1 MATIGPYHTTLP
13 HITKD
18 NWRDLAAQKREK
30 RAQLI
35 PVEWRLAPDLVA
47 QAGDDVT
54 GVAEQSGI
62 LSAREL
68 EITDLDEVK
77 EVRVLVMSVV
87 ASPCG
92 FEKVVVVRRG
102 IVTENPRFPFSSV
115 SQLAERIANQ
125 TYTAEE
131 VAVAFAKRAAIAQ
144 QLTNCKSFFRLVLSA
159 PVSGRSPLQIC
170 PPSLDRLDRDLLQ
183 RSHRARHGARQDP
196 GKDGQARRSTA
207 LSSAVLSFHL
217 RA

>member
-18 NWRDLAAQKREK
+18 NWRDLTAQKREK

-115 SQLAERIANQ
+115 S
-125 TYTAEE
+125 
-131 VAVAFAKRAAIAQ
+131 
-144 QLTNCKSFFRLVLSA
+144 
-159 PVSGRSPLQIC
+159 
-170 PPSLDRLDRDLLQ
+170 PSLPSALQTRLIPPRKS
-183 RSHRARHGARQDP
+183 RSLSPSEQPSRNSSRTASPSFALFSLHLSLDALPYRFVPH
-196 GKDGQARRSTA
+196 RSTGLTEIFFKEA
-207 LSSAVLSFHL
+207 IEHATELDKILAKTGKPVGPL
-217 RA
+217 R